1 MSDSTQGYDREGKFQ
16 GYRTIPTLQE
26 YLLIDQTQIYIEYF
40 SKTGNKQ
47 WKLQECDQ
55 EDKKISLTSVDLKIR
70 LEDLYNKVQF
80 PG

>member
-1 MSDSTQGYDREGKFQ
+1 MSDSTQGYDREVKFQ

-47 WKLQECDQ
+47 WKLQEWDQ
-55 EDKKISLTSVDLKIR
+55 EDKKISLTSVDLEIR
-70 LEDLYNKVQF
+70 LEDL
-80 PG
+80 